1 MYSFKKAFYFEPI
14 KLAVA
19 LLSASLPHA
28 GSGTDLSF
36 PVELSEGGRPHYKI
50 FLQDQPVLD
59 KSALGLVLSDRDLSS
74 GFDRVERSEPVTI
87 DIDYTLLH
95 GKQSQVSREA
105 EEVVYR
111 FYRDAQVALTLR
123 ARLFEDGVAY
133 RYEIDDL
140 GVEPVR
146 LLEEVT
152 SIVPAAGLESTI
164 LQPMDRP
171 GNFTPA
177 YENHMYMK
185 QVKEAEFGYCFPM
198 LFENSERPLFMLAGE
213 TDLTAEHSA
222 ARLRNQPGGSFV
234 IGLPDPGEN
243 PVDDPAGPTFTR
255 AWSSAWRIFI
265 IGEDLGTIVESTMPT
280 DLAAPST
287 LEDASWI
294 RPGYASWSWW
304 SDGSSPKDTEKV
316 KHFIDLAAEMDWEYS
331 LVDANWS
338 RDAVPELVAYA
349 QEKGVELFYWY
360 NSGGDHNTVGEQPR
374 DLMVDR
380 EIRRKEMAW
389 LRDAGIVGI
398 KVDFF
403 NSDKQARIQQY
414 IGIMEDAAD
423 FELMLNFHGCTLP
436 RGWERTY
443 PHMMT
448 MEAVRGGESYKF
460 AGDWWNKLAPMH
472 NVNVALTRNVLGPV
486 DYTPGIVSR
495 ETRKFKTLT
504 TAAHELA
511 LGVVLQ
517 SGITHWC
524 DSVEAYRAL
533 TPEVQ
538 NVLREL
544 PRTWDETRFIQGA
557 PRDFVVLAR
566 RSGDRWW
573 LAGISGS
580 DAPMELDLPWGEF
593 FTDDAAITVI
603 GDAEGGESIGAAQSR
618 TVRLEPYGGF
628 VAWESN

>member
-1 MYSFKKAFYFEPI
+1 MYSFKKALGFKPFN
-14 KLAVA
+14 LAAV
-19 LLSASLPHA
+19 LLCLSLPHA
-28 GSGTDLSF
+28 GSASEFSLGIDLS
-36 PVELSEGGRPHYKI
+36 EDGRPQYRI
-50 FLQDQPVLD
+50 AMQDRAVLD
-59 KSALGLVLSDRDLSS
+59 TSALGLVLSDRDLSS
-74 GFDRVERSEPVTI
+74 GFDRVERSEPVAI
-87 DIDYTLLH
+87 DVDYTLVH
-95 GKQSQVSREA
+95 GKQSVVSREA
-105 EEVVYR
+105 QEVVFR
-111 FYRDAQVALTLR
+111 FYREGDVALTLR
-123 ARLFEDGVAY
+123 ARLFEDGVAF
-133 RYEIDDL
+133 RYEIN
-140 GVEPVR
+140 GEAGAPVE
-146 LLEEVT
+146 LEREMT
-152 SIVPAAGLESTI
+152 SIVPAAGLAPTI
-164 LQPMDRP
+164 LQQMDKP
-171 GNFTPA
+171 ENFTPA
-177 YENHMYMK
+177 YEYHMYTHQPK
-185 QVKEAEFGYCFPM
+185 DLEFGYCFPM
-198 LFENSERPLFMLAGE
+198 LFENTQQALFLLASEAG
-213 TDLTAEHSA
+213 LNAVHSA
-222 ARLRNQPGGSFV
+222 SRLRYQSDGSFTV
-234 IGLPDPGEN
+234 GLPDSGEN
-243 PVDDPAGPTFTR
+243 PLGAPSGPVFTTPW
-255 AWSSAWRIFI
+255 ASAWRIFI
-265 IGEDLGTIVESTMPT
+265 IGDDLGTIVESTMPT
-280 DLAAPST
+280 DLSPPSIV
-287 LEDASWI
+287 EDTSWI

-304 SDGSSPKDTEKV
+304 SDSSSPKNSPKV
-316 KHFIDLAAEMDWEYS
+316 KTFIDLAADMHWEYS

-338 RDAVPELVAYA
+338 RSAVPELVAYA
-349 QEKGVELFYWY
+349 KEKGVGLFYWY
-360 NSGGDHNTVGEQPR
+360 NSGGNHNTVGEQPR

-414 IGIMEDAAD
+414 LDILEDAAD
-423 FELMLNFHGCTLP
+423 FQLMVNFHGNTLP

-448 MEAVRGGESYKF
+448 AEAVRGGESYKF

-472 NVNVALTRNVLGPV
+472 NVNVALTRNVMGPV

-511 LGVVLQ
+511 LGVVLH
-517 SGITHWC
+517 SGVTHWC